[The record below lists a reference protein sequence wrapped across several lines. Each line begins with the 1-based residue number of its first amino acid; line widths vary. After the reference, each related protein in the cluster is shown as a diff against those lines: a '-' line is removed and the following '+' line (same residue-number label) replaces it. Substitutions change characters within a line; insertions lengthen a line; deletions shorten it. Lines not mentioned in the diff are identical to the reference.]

1 MRMSIYFVLFFI
13 PLSLSAYAGDWEY
26 SQNHDEMRGTTS
38 YYANLDSTNSIDL
51 LSPYS
56 GGSKLII
63 AVDSNDDNLIKN
75 AGLILSKGMIN
86 CNKGE
91 SCKINVKFDNGEIQ
105 ELYTS
110 LLNDDYNVLG
120 ISSPKSFIQS
130 AKIAKSLIIEV
141 PLYKN
146 GKKQFKFNLPEL
158 KWKTEKDGELF
169 KSSFGNISL
178 SKKVTL
184 PDNSKVNELGY
195 MCFNLDKFSISDK
208 LSQQGKAEICTY
220 EGYFLYA
227 KVKYPYSS
235 SNFTVLSQFINK
247 KLGAKEKP
255 SKGVNMWFDSDY
267 TDGLSTI
274 ILSNDKKHGL
284 FLNFHYDPTNSLTP
298 PSKSENK

>member
-1 MRMSIYFVLFFI
+1 MRRNMCTFILFI
-13 PLSLSAYAGDWEY
+13 PLSLSAYASDWEY

-56 GGSKLII
+56 GGSKLTI
-63 AVDSNDDNLIKN
+63 AVYSSDDNIVKN
-75 AGLILSKGMIN
+75 AGLLLSKGMIN

-91 SCKINVKFDNGEIQ
+91 SCKVNVKFDNGEIQ

-110 LLNDDYNVLG
+110 ILTDNYDVLG
-120 ISSPKSFIQS
+120 ISLPKGFIQS
-130 AKIAKSLIIEV
+130 VKMAKKLIIEV

-146 GKKQFKFNLPEL
+146 GKKQFKFDLPEL
-158 KWKTEKDGELF
+158 KWKAEKDGELF
-169 KSSFGNISL
+169 KSSFGNINL

-195 MCFNLDKFSISDK
+195 MCFNLDKFIISDK

-227 KVKYPYSS
+227 KVKYPYDNK
-235 SNFTVLSQFINK
+235 NFIQLVNFINK
-247 KLGAKEKP
+247 NLEANEKP
-255 SKGVNMWFDSDY
+255 SKGFDMWLGTDY
-267 TDGLSTI
+267 ADGLSSTF
-274 ILSNDKKHGL
+274 LSNNKKDGL
-284 FLNFHYDPTNSLTP
+284 VLTFGYDPTNSLTP
-298 PSKSENK
+298 PSKSEGK

>member
-1 MRMSIYFVLFFI
+1 MRRNMCTFILFI

-56 GGSKLII
+56 GGSKLTI
-63 AVDSNDDNLIKN
+63 AVYSSDDNIVKN
-75 AGLILSKGMIN
+75 AGLFLSKGMIN

-91 SCKINVKFDNGEIQ
+91 SCKVNVKFDNGEIQ

-110 LLNDDYNVLG
+110 ILTDNYDVLG
-120 ISSPKSFIQS
+120 ISLPKGFIQS
-130 AKIAKSLIIEV
+130 VKMAKKLIIEV

-146 GKKQFKFNLPEL
+146 GEKQFKFDLPEL

-169 KSSFGNISL
+169 KSSFGNINL
-178 SKKVTL
+178 SEKVTL

-195 MCFNLDKFSISDK
+195 MCFNLDKFIISDK

-235 SNFTVLSQFINK
+235 INFKNISQFINK
-247 KLGAKEKP
+247 QLGAKEVSGKEF
-255 SKGVNMWFDSDY
+255 KMWLDTDY
-267 TDGLSTI
+267 TDRLSTL
-274 ILSNDKKHGL
+274 ILSNDKKNGL
-284 FLNFHYDPTNSLTP
+284 ILNFHYDPTNSLTP
-298 PSKSENK
+298 PSKSEYK